1 MVGQAGLQARHAH
14 GMHGMQGVHDRRP
27 HRSHRTSSD
36 RGQAPIIAC
45 GTAPAAAG
53 GDGAR

>member
-1 MVGQAGLQARHAH
+1 MVGQARLQARHAH
-14 GMHGMQGVHDRRP
+14 GMHGVHDQGL
-27 HRSHRTSSD
+27 HRTSSD